1 MEERRIQAEIYK
13 EWSRQRDDLE
23 CDDLKVPT
31 EIYNTDIYYMYTTIS
46 RNLYRGVYITNVYL
60 PPKFAGREVFYTFF
74 LSV

>member
-23 CDDLKVPT
+23 CDDLKVCFRKKFD
-31 EIYNTDIYYMYTTIS
+31 NRAHKLLQTI
-46 RNLYRGVYITNVYL
+46 NLIKTSLGSSMVCPSIVL
-60 PPKFAGREVFYTFF
+60 EVNS